1 MSTKS
6 EERIKKILNQNIEN
20 HISEVNERI
29 GGVFLFGL
37 IAGIILSYSGFLSYF
52 FGICTGVMINT
63 KYKYISYQISSNGG
77 ILFNKI
83 IKYIK

>member
-6 EERIKKILNQNIEN
+6 EERIKKLLEQNIEN

-37 IAGIILSYSGFLSYF
+37 LAGIILSYSGFLSYF
-52 FGICTGVMINT
+52 FGICTGIMINT